1 MTATLYEP
9 TEAVRLLVTQLVP
22 EPALQRLREAL
33 PEGSVIDVNAERDRI
48 WTKQELV
55 ERLRSGNY
63 NALYCML
70 TNTIDAEVM
79 DAAPMLKIIA
89 NMAVGYNNIDVAEAT
104 RRGIAVTNTPGVL
117 TDTTAD
123 FAWALLLAVA
133 RRVVEADRFTRE
145 GRFTGWGPMLMLGQD
160 VHGKTLGIIG
170 FGRIGRAVAKRA
182 TGFDM
187 TVLYHDRAPAD
198 KKTER
203 QLKARSVPLDE
214 LLERSDYVSIHTDYN
229 PQTHHLIGAQQ
240 LARMKR
246 TAYLINT
253 ARGPIVDEAALVDAL
268 RAGQIAGA
276 ALDVFENEPQ
286 VHPGLLDLHNVV
298 LAPHIASASLETR
311 TAMALMA
318 ADNIIAVIRGER
330 PPNLVNPQVYEQ
342 TPPSA

>member
-1 MTATLYEP
+1 
-9 TEAVRLLVTQLVP
+9 V
-22 EPALQRLREAL
+22 
-33 PEGSVIDVNAERDRI
+33 
-48 WTKQELV
+48 
-55 ERLRSGNY
+55 
-63 NALYCML
+63 
-70 TNTIDAEVM
+70 
-79 DAAPMLKIIA
+79 
-89 NMAVGYNNIDVAEAT
+89 
-104 RRGIAVTNTPGVL
+104 VTNTPGVL

-133 RRVVEADRFTRE
+133 RRVVEADRFVRE

-187 TVLYHDRAPAD
+187 QVMYYDRVPAD
-198 KKTER
+198 RKTER
-203 QLKARSVPLDE
+203 QLKARSVSLDE
-214 LLERSDYVSIHTDYN
+214 LLAQSDYVSIHTDYN
-229 PQTHHLIGAQQ
+229 PQTHHLIGAPQ

-253 ARGPIVDEAALVDAL
+253 ARGPIVDEAALVEAL

-276 ALDVFENEPQ
+276 ALDVFEHEPQ
-286 VHPGLLDLHNVV
+286 VHPGLLDLPNVV
-298 LAPHIASASLETR
+298 LAPHIASASLDTR

-318 ADNIIAVIRGER
+318 ADNIIAVMRGER

-342 TPPSA
+342 TPPGA